1 MAIAATLN
9 ANVIDTGLQQ
19 SILSISSKWLIGDN
33 GQVVW
38 AAEPSRY

>member
-1 MAIAATLN
+1 
-9 ANVIDTGLQQ
+9 LQQ
-19 SILSISSKWLIGDN
+19 SILSISSKWLISDN